1 MKQLYKFECP
11 TPGLGLFLE
20 GDLISFESDFG
31 VDPKGIFLTTNENI
45 AIAIRKSKYFA
56 DGVIK
61 EVDLNRQPTKTGTRT
76 KTGTQPAANAAGTGT
91 AGTAGTG
98 TATQPEANAP
108 GTVAKPS
115 ANAEGTGAVYEEVT
129 RLQDAASILKSK
141 HGVTSSPKRKT
152 EVLAAAEAVGV
163 SFPNLK

>member
-45 AIAIRKSKYFA
+45 AIAIRKSKYFE

-61 EVDLNRQPTKTGTRT
+61 EIDLNKQPKKTK
-76 KTGTQPAANAAGTGT
+76 PAANAAGTGAT
-91 AGTAGTG
+91 PAGEAAGTGATGEAAGTAAG
-98 TATQPEANAP
+98 
-108 GTVAKPS
+108 PS
-115 ANAEGTGAVYEEVT
+115 ADASETVLVYEEVT

-141 HGVTSSPKRKT
+141 HGVTSSPKIKT
-152 EVLAAAEAVGV
+152 EVLAAAEDVGV